1 MSTNPLQASL
11 PFTILQTSPSHQRS
25 CTLLLKKQ
33 QPRLVCLS
41 LLRRP
46 VASLSAPRCTTDPR
60 LHAQLAGPLKQRQH
74 IKHLEQSQPLLDN
87 NKVSHRLCQS
97 PSLCPRSASCQR
109 RIQEGQVCASHCD
122 QSSGSAPKTART
134 LRWIRAWRTYF
145 VQASFEEATA
155 YPAAAFYL
163 LPIASHPTA
172 LSGRHQQEEVDF
184 QVLFI
189 DANCPAAERIPVRLA
204 PINKA
209 VRLVAPP
216 LTFSPSTGRPP
227 LGPIDSVH
235 LFCFSARDA
244 FWLANTS
251 LPFSRDYSC
260 VSSPTPSLAVLLH
273 T

>member
-11 PFTILQTSPSHQRS
+11 PFTISQTSPSHQRS
-25 CTLLLKKQ
+25 CTLLLKKSTVEPTPLAAG
-33 QPRLVCLS
+33 PRLVCLS

-134 LRWIRAWRTYF
+134 RHWIRAWRTYF

-155 YPAAAFYL
+155 YPAAVFHL

-204 PINKA
+204 PINNSRPSHCA
-209 VRLVAPP
+209 A
-216 LTFSPSTGRPP
+216 THFFSFDRPP
-227 LGPIDSVH
+227 ATQPH
-235 LFCFSARDA
+235 RFCA
-244 FWLANTS
+244 
-251 LPFSRDYSC
+251 P
-260 VSSPTPSLAVLLH
+260 VLLLCSH
-273 T
+273 SRILMILDCDC

>member
-1 MSTNPLQASL
+1 MSLAAKSMSTNPLQASL
-11 PFTILQTSPSHQRS
+11 PFTISQTSPSHQRS
-25 CTLLLKKQ
+25 CTLLLKKVRWNRHRWRLVCGFCSISPPSTPQQ

-122 QSSGSAPKTART
+122 QSSGSAPKTARA
-134 LRWIRAWRTYF
+134 RHWIRAWRTYF

-155 YPAAAFYL
+155 YPAAVFHL

-172 LSGRHQQEEVDF
+172 LSSRHQQEV
-184 QVLFI
+184 
-189 DANCPAAERIPVRLA
+189 AYRLQQ
-204 PINKA
+204 
-209 VRLVAPP
+209 P
-216 LTFSPSTGRPP
+216 LSLYIHSTE
-227 LGPIDSVH
+227 
-235 LFCFSARDA
+235 
-244 FWLANTS
+244 TKKK
-251 LPFSRDYSC
+251 
-260 VSSPTPSLAVLLH
+260 
-273 T
+273 